1 MSKRV
6 VRRLVWV
13 GLVVALAAA
22 GTATAFLLRGR
33 RDVTTSSEEAYRCYV
48 AGRDNQLKLYE
59 KEAIQSYAE
68 ALKHDPHFVMAT
80 VRLAAY
86 QGMRDPERARSLID
100 AAKKRLDDVT
110 PGEALA
116 LRIVEAQLARDDER
130 LEELLDELERKFPQE
145 PELYQLRA
153 GLLMKKGKPQE
164 AAAQYEKLIALD
176 PNYAIAYNSLG
187 YHWASMGDFAKSED
201 YLKRYRFL
209 ASDQANPYDSL
220 GELYANTGRYDE
232 AETSFRKAL
241 AVKPDFVPSLAHLGT
256 LEALRGRYAEA
267 AGYFLKA
274 IEESEGGSK
283 VSSEWWTAAALLLA
297 RAGKPDEALTTLEK
311 GLAVERPSDALASA
325 RAQLKRSGATA
336 RVLILSGR
344 LDQAAA
350 ELARANEALSQL
362 PEGERKEWSKGFD
375 VAAGLLLQARGDH
388 EGAVVALRRGLQGRV
403 EQLYDGFAYYP
414 GTTFAR
420 VALAESLLALGRVD
434 EAGDAVRAVVA
445 RNPRLAVVA
454 PVLAGLKE
462 KGWVEAPKR
471 PAPEETAS
479 EADGAAPEAAR

>member
-1 MSKRV
+1 MSKQAL
-6 VRRLVWV
+6 RRLVWV
-13 GLVVALAAA
+13 GLVLALAAA

-33 RDVTTSSEEAYRCYV
+33 RDVTTSSEEAYRCYA

-116 LRIVEAQLARDDER
+116 LRIVEAQLARDDKK
-130 LEELLDELERKFPQE
+130 LEALLDELQGKYPQE
-145 PELYQLRA
+145 PEGYQLRA

-232 AETSFRKAL
+232 AEASLRKAL

-256 LEALRGRYAEA
+256 LEALRGRYTEA

-274 IEESEGGSK
+274 IEESEGGK

-297 RAGKPDEALTTLEK
+297 RAGKPDEALATLEK

-325 RAQLKRSGATA
+325 RTQLKRSGATV

-344 LDQAAA
+344 LDDAAA
-350 ELARANEALSQL
+350 ELARANGALAQL
-362 PEGERKEWSKGFD
+362 PEGERKDWSKGFD
-375 VAAGLLLQARGDH
+375 VATGLLLQARGDH
-388 EGAVVALRRGLQGRV
+388 EGAVSALRKGLQGRV

-414 GTTFAR
+414 GITFAR
-420 VALAESLLALGRVD
+420 AALAESLLALGRVD
-434 EAGDAVRAVVA
+434 EAGDAIRAEVA
-445 RNPRLAVVA
+445 RNPRLAIVA
-454 PVLAGLKE
+454 PLVARLKE
-462 KGWVEAPKR
+462 EGWVEAPRR
-471 PAPEETAS
+471 PAPEEAAS